1 LKTQD
6 VPADWRPRIIK
17 AAMAILAIVVALR
30 VSEKRIAAGE
40 VLFMVSNQKI
50 SRFVAERAK
59 RAT

>member
-1 LKTQD
+1 
-6 VPADWRPRIIK
+6 
-17 AAMAILAIVVALR
+17 MAILAIVVALR